1 LHTGGE
7 KEIETKKRS
16 FGNDAPALFRADAD
30 SYLEAPELFQLIFV
44 PYKDIWH
51 VAILIP
57 TLTSWLKKIPKGTK
71 QTQHHF
77 RREWCWDLT
86 ENPAKSARHSATGSP
101 RHRVTLSLTET
112 TKVELVIFT
121 DRH

>member
-7 KEIETKKRS
+7 KEFETKKRS
-16 FGNDAPALFRADAD
+16 SGNNAPALFRADAD
-30 SYLEAPELFQLIFV
+30 SYLEAPELFQLIFI
-44 PYKDIWH
+44 PYKDIRH

-57 TLTSWLKKIPKGTK
+57 TLTSWLKKRPKGTK
-71 QTQHHF
+71 QTQHRFH
-77 RREWCWDLT
+77 REWCWDLT
-86 ENPAKSARHSATGSP
+86 GNPVKSARHSATGSP

-112 TKVELVIFT
+112 TKVELVIST